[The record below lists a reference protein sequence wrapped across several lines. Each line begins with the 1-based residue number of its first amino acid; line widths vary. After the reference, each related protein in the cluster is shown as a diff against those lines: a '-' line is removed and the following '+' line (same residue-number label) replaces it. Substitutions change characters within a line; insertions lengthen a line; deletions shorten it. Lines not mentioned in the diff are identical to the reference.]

1 MQLPFL
7 NKKSDS
13 QPTREYFFALEIDHL
28 LVKAA
33 VWSVI
38 NDKPQVLAIS
48 STQSWD
54 DKSEDSLIT
63 AADSALTDAT
73 HHLDPSGKV
82 GIVKVIFGLPPDW
95 VGDEKIHTGYLHLLK
110 SLSEKLELKA
120 IGYVITPEAAIK
132 YLQATEGV
140 PPTAILIGFWPTIVE
155 ITLVRLGK
163 IDGTQLVKKSSRLT
177 DDVVEGLSRFS
188 QTDMLP
194 SRMLLYDSGLDLEE
208 IKQLLLDHPWQ
219 SPQKHLPFLHF
230 PKVEILP
237 AEFSIR
243 SIALSGGSEVAQ
255 SIGLISPTAA
265 ETETQPEPAP
275 IPTHTASDLGFVTD
289 TDIRQTPPPEPEP
302 TPTPAPP
309 PPPAPLK
316 AKFVMPKIVLPKITI
331 PQFKFSF
338 PKSSALV
345 LIIVG
350 LIAILG
356 LGIAAYWMLPKASVT
371 LFVTPKHLEQQFDIV
386 AGGSDLPADKL
397 EVSVSDEKTVN
408 TTGSKI
414 VGDKATGSVTIYN
427 ATAARFVK
435 KGTVLTSP
443 SGLKFE
449 LLEDVDVATG
459 SATSPSTKPGKIAA
473 AQIGSEY
480 NLSSDSKFRVGIF
493 DSSTEAKNEVAFS
506 GGTSRQ
512 AKAVSK
518 DDIAKLKADL
528 SDSLKS
534 KAREELMKKLSG
546 DQTIIA
552 ESITLQITAEDFNHK
567 EGNEA
572 DSLTLKLSI
581 KAQGLAVSKSD
592 LDKIVADQIGPEVPS
607 GFSLDASELSQ
618 SFSVK
623 KTDKT
628 NVTFQAKVTAILLP
642 EINTAE
648 VAKNISGKYPEKARD
663 YLSALPSVGQIDI
676 LITPKLPAFMAT
688 LPRLPKNIT
697 ITVQALK

>member
-7 NKKSDS
+7 KKDDKA
-13 QPTREYFFALEIDHL
+13 PTREYFFALEIDHL

-33 VWSVI
+33 VWSVV
-38 NDKPQVLAIS
+38 NGKPQVLAIS

-73 HHLDPSGKV
+73 HHLDPSGKL

-194 SRMLLYDSGLDLEE
+194 SRMLLYDSGLNLEE
-208 IKQLLLDHPWQ
+208 IKQLLLDHSWQ

-255 SIGLISPTAA
+255 SIGLISPPS
-265 ETETQPEPAP
+265 TEPDPEPEIVSTP
-275 IPTHTASDLGFVTD
+275 SHSASDLGFVTD
-289 TDIRQTPPPEPEP
+289 TDIRQTPVPTEPEP
-302 TPTPAPP
+302 APAPP
-309 PPPAPLK
+309 PPPPAPVK
-316 AKFVMPKIVLPKITI
+316 PKFVLPKFVL
-331 PQFKFSF
+331 PKFSF

-345 LIIVG
+345 LVTVGIIA
-350 LIAILG
+350 LLG
-356 LGIAAYWMLPKASVT
+356 LGIATYWMLPKASVT

-386 AGGSDLPADKL
+386 AGGFDLPADKL
-397 EVSVSDEKTVN
+397 EVSVSDEKTIN
-408 TTGSKI
+408 TTGSKL
-414 VGDKATGSVTIYN
+414 VGDKATGSVTVYN
-427 ATAARFVK
+427 CTNTPKTFPA
-435 KGTVLTSP
+435 GTILTSP
-443 SGLKFE
+443 SKLKFI
-449 LLEDVDVATG
+449 LDADVSATNAGTAGQTQSCG
-459 SATSPSTKPGKIAA
+459 SAGVKATAG
-473 AQIGSEY
+473 QIGADY
-480 NLSSDSKFRVGIF
+480 NLSAGTEFTLGIF
-493 DSSTEAKNEVAFS
+493 AISDYAAKNDTAFS

-518 DDIAKLKADL
+518 DDVAKIKTDL

-534 KAREELMKKLSG
+534 KAREELMKQLSG
-546 DQTIIA
+546 DQTIIT
-552 ESITLQITAEDFNHK
+552 ESITLQVTAEEFNHK
-567 EGNEA
+567 EGDEA

-592 LDKIVADQIGPEVPS
+592 LDKIVADQIGPEIPS
-607 GFSLDASELSQ
+607 GFSLNASELSQ
-618 SFSVK
+618 NFSVK

-628 NVTFQAKVTAILLP
+628 TVTFQAKVTAILLP
-642 EINTAE
+642 DINTTE

-663 YLSALPSVGQIDI
+663 YLASLSSVGQIDI
-676 LITPKLPAFMAT
+676 LITPKLPAFLAT
-688 LPRLPKNIT
+688 LPRLAKNIT
-697 ITVQALK
+697 ISVQPLK